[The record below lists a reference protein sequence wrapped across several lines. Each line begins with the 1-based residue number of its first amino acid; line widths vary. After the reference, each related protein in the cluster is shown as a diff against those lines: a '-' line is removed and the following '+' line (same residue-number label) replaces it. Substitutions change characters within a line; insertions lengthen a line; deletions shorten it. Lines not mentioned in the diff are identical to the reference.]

1 MANIKFSQFTQDLNV
16 QDWDGFVG
24 FESTTLSGTTNANY
38 YIAPD
43 DLMDYIGDN
52 IVVDMSQV
60 TTGILPI
67 AQGGTGINPSP
78 VATQGVPFVGA
89 LINEGSLVIGDQ
101 LVISADPI
109 TGNPVLNTIS
119 NSFSFMVTVNQ
130 GLGNIGYG
138 AGAWNNAGWE
148 YAPTGA
154 FLKYTQTAA
163 NPKLRKSHFKEQE
176 ANCELEM
183 TISLSG
189 VSTATY
195 DWELRLVDPLGV
207 AATQVVT
214 SSAAVGVTPTMN
226 DFDSGAGTWGA
237 GWQQVRVTGVN
248 LTYFAD
254 PSLPTEGELELYIN
268 GTSGWAN
275 VGCSCRFMSN

>member
-1 MANIKFSQFTQDLNV
+1 MANIKFSGFTSQAELSSF
-16 QDWDGFVG
+16 DGLVG
-24 FESTTLSGTTNANY
+24 FESTDAPFSSAENKNY
-38 YIAPD
+38 YITVSD
-43 DLMDYIGDN
+43 FYNDLEDN
-52 IVVDMSQV
+52 LSLTDF
-60 TTGILPI
+60 TKGILPI
-67 AQGGTGINPSP
+67 ARGGTGINPAAP
-78 VATQGVPFVGA
+78 ANVLGVPFVGA
-89 LINEGSLVIGDQ
+89 LITESTLTIGDQ
-101 LVISADPI
+101 LVISDDGA
-109 TGNPVLNTIS
+109 GNSVLNTIP

-154 FLKYTQTAA
+154 FLKYTQTAT

-189 VSTATY
+189 VATATY

-207 AATQVVT
+207 AADQVIT
-214 SSAAVGVTPTMN
+214 SSASIAATPTMN